1 MEDMIKL
8 NSDIS
13 VFLYD
18 VLTKRQEKN
27 AKYSLRAFA
36 RDLGI
41 SPGRVSELLHGRR
54 LPGRDLILRIAD
66 ALKLSPLE
74 TEGLFRLVHRQKLV
88 QKENGGARQLLA
100 DEYAM
105 IADLE
110 CYALL
115 MLMETEGFKSDIDW
129 IAHRLNVTALRVQS
143 ILERLE
149 RLNLI
154 RSRYGVYE
162 RLQHR
167 VTSTHDTPSDVLK
180 ESHANVMKHA
190 MESLY
195 TVDLNL
201 RDITSIT
208 IPADPDKLS
217 QAKEE
222 IRLFRRK
229 MAKIMGSG
237 RSREVYNLNI
247 QLVPMTK

>member
-1 MEDMIKL
+1 MEEMIKL

-13 VFLYD
+13 VFLGD

-27 AKYSLRAFA
+27 PKYSLRAFA

-74 TEGLFRLVHRQKLV
+74 TESLFRLVHRQKLV
-88 QKENGGARQLLA
+88 HKENGGARQLLA
-100 DEYAM
+100 DEYAL

-110 CYALL
+110 CYGLL
-115 MLMETEGFKSDIDW
+115 MLMETEGFKSDIEW
-129 IAHRLNVTALRVQS
+129 MANRLNVTPLRVQS

-154 RSRYGVYE
+154 RCQAGVYE

-190 MESLY
+190 MEALY
-195 TVDLNL
+195 TVDLPL

-229 MAKIMGSG
+229 MAKLMGSG
-237 RSREVYNLNI
+237 HKREVYNLNI
-247 QLVPMTK
+247 QLVPMTR